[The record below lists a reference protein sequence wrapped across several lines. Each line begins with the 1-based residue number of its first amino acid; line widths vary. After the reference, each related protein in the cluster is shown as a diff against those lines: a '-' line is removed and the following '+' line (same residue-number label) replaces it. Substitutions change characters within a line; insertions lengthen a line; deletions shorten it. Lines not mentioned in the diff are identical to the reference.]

1 MKYLLIADENLAKQ
15 IAPYIIREIER
26 HDVRAEIKLETSI
39 NLRVKT
45 YDKFPDIVLQVGAI
59 RRKKN
64 YKHFKKSGS
73 KLCYLSLE
81 RNNDRSGSIRN
92 FDLILN
98 TLPVLID
105 KRPRF
110 SSHEYVGHPMIDLV
124 RLHEFTDYA
133 LDPYKQN
140 VVIIAGSS
148 SRKSLRSLLR
158 SLSASNNDI
167 NFIVS
172 SKEEKT
178 NERINVDSRFK
189 YVKGLELEL
198 LKDCNACIVFDDRS
212 SILAS
217 FLNSPQVIV
226 KPNSSFFK
234 KSDNPLL
241 NELLSRNLMTPKKPS
256 NVLNEVSR
264 LLNDHEYSASIL
276 NSYQE
281 LREVIGAEPCFRKI
295 GRVLA
300 DFIEDN

>member
-1 MKYLLIADENLAKQ
+1 MKYLLIADESLAKQ

-26 HDVRAEIKLETSI
+26 HDVRAEILLETSR
-39 NLRVKT
+39 NLKDKT
-45 YDKFPDIVLQVGAI
+45 YDKFPDIVLQVGTI

-64 YKHFKKSGS
+64 YKHLKKGGS

-81 RNNDRSGSIRN
+81 RNSGRSASIRN

-98 TLPVLID
+98 TLPEQID
-105 KRPRF
+105 ERPRF

-140 VVIIAGSS
+140 IVIIVGGSS
-148 SRKSLRSLLR
+148 GKSLRSLLR
-158 SLSASNNDI
+158 SLSSTNNNI

-172 SKEEKT
+172 SKEEKPNT
-178 NERINVDSRFK
+178 GVNVDSRFK
-189 YVKGLELEL
+189 YVKGLEFEL

-212 SILAS
+212 SLLAS

-234 KSDNPLL
+234 KSDSPLL
-241 NELLSRNLMTPKKPS
+241 NELLGRDLVTPIKPS
-256 NVLNEVSR
+256 NVMNEVSR
-264 LLNDHEYSASIL
+264 LINDHEYSASIL

-281 LREVIGAEPCFRKI
+281 LREVIGTEPCFRKI
-295 GRVLA
+295 GRVLI
-300 DFIEDN
+300 DFVEDN

>member
-39 NLRVKT
+39 NLKKKA
-45 YDKFPDIVLQVGAI
+45 YDWFPDIVLQIGTA

-64 YKHFKKSGS
+64 YKHFKKGGS

-81 RNNDRSGSIRN
+81 RNNDRSVYIRN

-98 TLPVLID
+98 TLPDQID
-105 KRPRF
+105 VRPTY

-124 RLHEFTDYA
+124 RLYEFTDYV
-133 LDPYKQN
+133 LYPYKQN

-158 SLSASNNDI
+158 SLSTSNNDI

-172 SKEEKT
+172 SKDEKPNT
-178 NERINVDSRFK
+178 GINVDSRFK
-189 YVKGLELEL
+189 YVKGLEFEL

-212 SILAS
+212 SLLAS
-217 FLNSPQVIV
+217 FINSPQVMV
-226 KPNSSFFK
+226 KSGSSFFK

-241 NELLSRNLMTPKKPS
+241 NELLGRNLMTPLKPS
-256 NVLNEVSR
+256 NVMNEVNR
-264 LLNDHEYSASIL
+264 LINDHEYSASIL

-295 GRVLA
+295 GRVLI
-300 DFIEDN
+300 DFVEDN

>member
-15 IAPYIIREIER
+15 IATYITREIER

-39 NLRVKT
+39 NLKKKA
-45 YDKFPDIVLQVGAI
+45 YDWFPDTVLQIGTI
-59 RRKKN
+59 RSKKN
-64 YKHFKKSGS
+64 YKHFKKGGS

-81 RNNDRSGSIRN
+81 RNNGRSGSIRN

-98 TLPVLID
+98 TLPDKID
-105 KRPRF
+105 EHPRF
-110 SSHEYVGHPMIDLV
+110 SPHEYVGHPMIDLV
-124 RLHEFTDYA
+124 RLHEFTDYV

-158 SLSASNNDI
+158 SLSTSNSDI

-172 SKEEKT
+172 SNDEKP
-178 NERINVDSRFK
+178 NSGINVDSRFRF
-189 YVKGLELEL
+189 VKDLEFEL

-212 SILAS
+212 SLLAS

-226 KPNSSFFK
+226 KSGCSFFK
-234 KSDNPLL
+234 KSDSPLL
-241 NELLSRNLMTPKKPS
+241 NELLGRDLMTPMKSS
-256 NVLNEVSR
+256 NVMNEVSR
-264 LLNDHEYSASIL
+264 LVNDHEYSAFIL

-281 LREVIGAEPCFRKI
+281 LREVIGTEPCFRKI
-295 GRVLA
+295 GSVLI
-300 DFIEDN
+300 DFFEDN